1 MNILTNAV
9 PVWVSILFI
18 FGMTASIFLIAR
30 TIKMGAIT
38 ANLSETKAKS
48 VYNTTLVF
56 FLLFF
61 AYVGIMS
68 VFTTVFQQ
76 NTIPPKILLF
86 TAIPLMLFYFLV
98 LPRIPTFKSSLSKIP
113 LTSLVGIH
121 IFRLIGIFFL
131 ITHAYGALP
140 TQFAYTAGM
149 GDITTAIASI
159 FVVKAI
165 EQKKNYA
172 RALTI
177 AWNIFGILDII
188 SVIVSALVVTKLSIQ
203 TGVQGVQEIANFP
216 FCLIPAF
223 APATIIFMHYLVFK
237 KLFTK

>member
-1 MNILTNAV
+1 
-9 PVWVSILFI
+9 
-18 FGMTASIFLIAR
+18 
-30 TIKMGAIT
+30 
-38 ANLSETKAKS
+38 
-48 VYNTTLVF
+48 
-56 FLLFF
+56 
-61 AYVGIMS
+61 
-68 VFTTVFQQ
+68 
-76 NTIPPKILLF
+76 
-86 TAIPLMLFYFLV
+86 
-98 LPRIPTFKSSLSKIP
+98 
-113 LTSLVGIH
+113 
-121 IFRLIGIFFL
+121 
-131 ITHAYGALP
+131 
-140 TQFAYTAGM
+140 M

-188 SVIVSALVVTKLSIQ
+188 SVIVSALVVTNLSIQ
-203 TGVQGVQEIANFP
+203 TGAQGVQEIANFP